1 MTICLNWA
9 SVKTS
14 EAYKLTFCS
23 FSEFSYL
30 KNNVLMYLAIILFK
44 SSNEIKPSESKSNL
58 FKIVFVN
65 VSDSLLFKVDLKKL
79 NKVST
84 VI

>member
-1 MTICLNWA
+1 
-9 SVKTS
+9 
-14 EAYKLTFCS
+14 
-23 FSEFSYL
+23 
-30 KNNVLMYLAIILFK
+30 MYLAIILFK
-44 SSNEIKPSESKSNL
+44 YSNEIKPSESKSNL